1 MISLEKV
8 VDHIVK
14 ETLREDDGM
23 SKRIDIYQAVRLF
36 YALQA
41 LKLKISMAPKF
52 NLFYRSHKKLW
63 DDITEFQ
70 TKYEK
75 NLATAIHDYTVIVVA
90 GEMRH
95 AHRHCSRYY
104 TDFYTQSADREH
116 VYQACLKYS
125 PRDLLRAGEYIYS
138 RSWDSG
144 YGGAKWALIAK
155 GGLMYYTSTPML
167 FIDHM
172 VDISHNNSIYFDK
185 GANIMDYYA
194 PESYLRFL
202 NKKKF
207 GEIDEI
213 LIYGL
218 SKTYQNFVD
227 RANVLFGFDI
237 RLPWFDTSVVDQ
249 IVINYQPLE
258 WGNQPFN
265 FTTGRGNGGCECED
279 RDECEYEDEDR

>member
-1 MISLEKV
+1 MIPLEEI

-14 ETLREDDGM
+14 ETLKEDGSM

-41 LKLKISMAPKF
+41 LKLKISMASNF
-52 NLFYRSHKKLW
+52 NLFYRSHEKLW
-63 DDITEFQ
+63 EDINKFQ
-70 TKYEK
+70 AKFEQ
-75 NLATAIHDYTVIVVA
+75 NLATAIHDYTVLVVA

-95 AHRHCSRYY
+95 AKRHCTRYY

-116 VYQACLKYS
+116 VYQACLKFN
-125 PRDLLRAGEYIYS
+125 PKDLLRAGEYIYS
-138 RSWDSG
+138 RSWDNG
-144 YGGAKWALIAK
+144 YGGDKWALIAK

-207 GEIDEI
+207 GDLDEI

-218 SKTYQNFVD
+218 SKTYQNFIN
-227 RANVLFGFDI
+227 RANVLFGLDI
-237 RLPWFDTSVVDQ
+237 KLPWFDTSVVDQ

-265 FTTGRGNGGCECED
+265 FTTGWGNGECED
-279 RDECEYEDEDR
+279 RDEREYEDEDR